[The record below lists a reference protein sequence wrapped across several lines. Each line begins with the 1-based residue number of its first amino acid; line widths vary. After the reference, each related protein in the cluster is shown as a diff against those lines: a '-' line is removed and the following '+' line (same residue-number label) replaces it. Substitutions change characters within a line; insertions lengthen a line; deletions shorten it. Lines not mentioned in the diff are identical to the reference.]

1 MLESDSEHH
10 CWEQPKITEREYI
23 LPLDCY
29 VKISYLQT
37 KIPQISG
44 VTPNEKRGT
53 KYGKT
58 QGITSS
64 VLYLLLIYHRI
75 Q

>member
-10 CWEQPKITEREYI
+10 CWEQPKITKREYI
-23 LPLDCY
+23 LPLDCH
-29 VKISYLQT
+29 VKISYLPA
-37 KIPQISG
+37 KIPQIGG
-44 VTPNEKRGT
+44 VTSNEKRGT

-58 QGITSS
+58 QEITSS